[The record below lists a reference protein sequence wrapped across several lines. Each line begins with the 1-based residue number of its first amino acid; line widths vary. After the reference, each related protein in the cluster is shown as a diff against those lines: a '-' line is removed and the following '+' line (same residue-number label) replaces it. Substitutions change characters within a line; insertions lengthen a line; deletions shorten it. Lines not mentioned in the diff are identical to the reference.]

1 MFEASESA
9 RERASEKVGEA
20 KKKTTRTPN
29 MMHCILFGIP
39 KILNDSKGNC
49 FFGVGLPSL
58 VWLYVFPLSFSPKNK
73 KKILRVPFE
82 FRCEPHTRQSAHMAT
97 ALIPFLFSM
106 LVNCVDFWCACE

>member
-1 MFEASESA
+1 MNFDEKFFDSIYMFEASESA

-73 KKILRVPFE
+73 KKYYECRLNLGANRIHANLHIWLQLSFLSSS
-82 FRCEPHTRQSAHMAT
+82 RC
-97 ALIPFLFSM
+97 
-106 LVNCVDFWCACE
+106 